1 MQTAG
6 FVLAEQIIGDYMGL
20 RPAKCYR
27 KLERPYTR
35 QSRSKPRKG
44 YVKGVPDK
52 KIHKFEMGDPN
63 KSYELRAYLV
73 AEKGVQIRH
82 NALEAARIATNKHME
97 VNAGKDNYFI
107 KILIYPHHIM
117 RENALATGAGADR
130 FSEGMR
136 RAFGKAIGLAARVKP
151 DQRIIEVRADEENSE
166 FIKSALR
173 RASMKFPTPCRIA
186 FENA

>member
-1 MQTAG
+1 
-6 FVLAEQIIGDYMGL
+6 MGL

-35 QSRSKPRKG
+35 QSRKKPRKG

-52 KIHKFEMGDPN
+52 KIHRFEMGDP
-63 KSYELRAYLV
+63 KKPYRLRAFLV
-73 AEKGVQIRH
+73 SERSVQIRH
-82 NALEAARIATNKHME
+82 NALEAARIATNKYLD
-97 VNAGKDNYFI
+97 VNLGKENYFI
-107 KILIYPHHIM
+107 KVLIYPHHIM

-136 RAFGKAIGLAARVKP
+136 RAFGKAIGLAARVTP
-151 DQRIIEVRADEENSE
+151 GQSILEVRVDEGKEHVVKE
-166 FIKSALR
+166 ALR
-173 RASMKFPTPCRIA
+173 RAKMKIPTPCRVV

>member
-1 MQTAG
+1 
-6 FVLAEQIIGDYMGL
+6 MGL

-35 QSRSKPRKG
+35 QSRRKPKKG

-52 KIHKFEMGDPN
+52 KIHRFEMGDP
-63 KSYELRAYLV
+63 KKPYKLRAFLV
-73 AEKGVQIRH
+73 SERGVQIRH
-82 NALEAARIATNKHME
+82 NALEAARIATNKYMD
-97 VNAGKDNYFI
+97 VNTGKGNYFI
-107 KILIYPHHIM
+107 KVLVYPHHVM

-136 RAFGKAIGLAARVKP
+136 KSFGKPIGLAAQVSP
-151 DQRIIEVRADEENSE
+151 EQRLLEVRAEQGKEKQ
-166 FIKSALR
+166 IKEALR
-173 RASMKFPTPCRIA
+173 RASMKFPTPCRVV